1 MLTNPTLEK
10 LNALKLYGMAKAYE
24 DQAGSPLWKGL
35 SFEEKIGLM
44 TDRELTERENRRM
57 QVRLRQAKLR
67 QQACMEDIDYKE
79 ARGLDKSLV
88 SSFASCRWI
97 KERLNILITG
107 PTGSG
112 KSYLACALGHRACL
126 EGYSVLYFRSSRL
139 FQELALGKGDGRYGK
154 IMRQIA
160 KANLLIIDDWGLN
173 NLSQTERNEL
183 LEIMEDRHQNQSTII
198 ASQLPLKN
206 WHDAIGNQTIADAIL
221 DRLVHNAYKLNLKGD
236 SMRKN
241 KKR

>member
-1 MLTNPTLEK
+1 MLTHPTLEK
-10 LNALKLYGMAKAYE
+10 LRTLKLYGMAKVYE
-24 DQAGSPLWKGL
+24 EQAESSLWKGL
-35 SFEEKIGLM
+35 SLEERLGLM
-44 TDRELTERENRRM
+44 ADRELTERENRRL

-67 QQACMEDIDYKE
+67 QQACMEDINYKE
-79 ARGLDKSLV
+79 SRGLDKSLV
-88 SSFASCRWI
+88 TSFASCRWI
-97 KERLNILITG
+97 KEHLNILISG
-107 PTGSG
+107 PTGAG
-112 KSYLACALGHRACL
+112 KSYLACAFGHRACL

-154 IMRQIA
+154 IMKQIA

-183 LEIMEDRHQNQSTII
+183 LEIMEDRYEIQSTII
-198 ASQLPLKN
+198 ASQLPLEN
-206 WHDAIGNQTIADAIL
+206 WHDAIGNQTIADAVL
-221 DRLVHNAYKLNLKGD
+221 DRLVHNAYKLNLKGG